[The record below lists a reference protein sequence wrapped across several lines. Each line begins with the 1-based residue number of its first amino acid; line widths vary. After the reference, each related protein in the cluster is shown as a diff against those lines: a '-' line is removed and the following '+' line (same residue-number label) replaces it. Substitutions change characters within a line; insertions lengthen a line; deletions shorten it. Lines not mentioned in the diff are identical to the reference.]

1 VKYIPFPA
9 KRQSAP
15 DHFNFSAN
23 KGSIEQKGS
32 NVNSGVVGET
42 VTRTFH
48 PKGNSWNGV
57 RGFLTFSEIDGGS
70 YKQMGS

>member
-1 VKYIPFPA
+1 MLLTSVNYIRFSA
-9 KRQSAP
+9 KRQVP
-15 DHFNFSAN
+15 NNFNFQAN

-48 PKGNSWNGV
+48 PKGTS
-57 RGFLTFSEIDGGS
+57 
-70 YKQMGS
+70 